1 MRSLAAMELLDAT
14 SLGAAGP
21 LLLVLGVAVA
31 IFIGAVWFGL
41 RVIAPRLG
49 RAIDRAEEDDN
60 ERD

>member
-14 SLGAAGP
+14 GLGAAAP
-21 LLLVLGVAVA
+21 LLLVLASAVAV
-31 IFIGAVWFGL
+31 FIGAVWFGL

-49 RAIDRAEEDDN
+49 RALDRAEEDDN

>member
-1 MRSLAAMELLDAT
+1 MELLDAT

-49 RAIDRAEEDDN
+49 RALDRAEEDDN